1 MEEQVVFYFSLVAG
15 MLIFASV
22 IALHGE
28 VSDAALMGEAT
39 VLLKN
44 LDDTVQQVNNSPLE
58 AYVEAE
64 YELPEKLGGRD
75 YKVRIQPAIIRVIVG
90 TETIEGELDVANYV
104 TAGSG
109 DTLIFYKQKN
119 SDRVF
124 VRKD

>member
-15 MLIFASV
+15 MLIFASM
-22 IALHGE
+22 IGLHGE

-39 VLLKN
+39 VLIKN
-44 LDDTVQQVNNSPLE
+44 LDDTAQQVKNSPLE

-75 YKVRIQPAIIRVIVG
+75 YEVRIQSSTIRVTAG
-90 TETIEGELDVANYV
+90 METIEGELDVANTV
-104 TAGSG
+104 TASG
-109 DTLIFYKQKN
+109 GETLIFYKEKN
-119 SDRVF
+119 SDLVF